1 MNTALPKKALFVR
14 ADRAYIFSQLSIM
27 FLPRIKLLVFSLLL
41 FACEAKSQTHQDSL
55 DLWRDMETYYRVN
68 KKLDYDSILNFMP
81 PKFFS
86 IAPKALMKSGLKKT
100 FESDLLLMSF
110 DTFNYTSVQP
120 LAKFDTVLA
129 TMVGY
134 DIALSITYT
143 GEQDSSYVE
152 MKKKSMS
159 EKYGEENVR
168 VSSTNS
174 KKLEIKT
181 PGKKMFALKEPKW
194 DSWKFLED
202 KRSYGDERQQKMLD
216 MVIPKAVLD
225 YFK

>member
-1 MNTALPKKALFVR
+1 V
-14 ADRAYIFSQLSIM
+14 LSC
-27 FLPRIKLLVFSLLL
+27 LL
-41 FACEAKSQTHQDSL
+41 FAFAAHSQTRQDSL
-55 DLWRDMETYYRVN
+55 DLWRDMKTYYKVN
-68 KKLDYDSILNFMP
+68 KKRDYDSILNFMP

-100 FESDLLLMSF
+100 FESDLILMSF
-110 DTFNYTSVQP
+110 DTFSYTSVQP
-120 LAKFDTVLA
+120 LVKFDTVLA

-134 DIALSITYT
+134 DIALSMTFT
-143 GEQDSSYVE
+143 GGQDSSYVE
-152 MKKKSMS
+152 MIKESMS
-159 EKYGEENVR
+159 EKYGEANVR

-181 PGKKMFALKEPKW
+181 PGIKMFALKEPKW

-202 KRSYGDERQQKMLD
+202 KRAYGDERQQKMLD
-216 MVIPKAVLD
+216 MVVPKAVLD

>member
-1 MNTALPKKALFVR
+1 
-14 ADRAYIFSQLSIM
+14 
-27 FLPRIKLLVFSLLL
+27 VFSCLL
-41 FACEAKSQTHQDSL
+41 FAFAAHSQTRQDSL
-55 DLWRDMETYYRVN
+55 DLWRDLKTYGRVN
-68 KKLDYDSILNFMP
+68 KKFDYDSVLNFMP

-86 IAPKALMKSGLKKT
+86 VAPKALMKNGLKRT
-100 FESDLLLMSF
+100 FESDLFLMNF
-110 DTFNYTSVQP
+110 DTFIYTSVQP
-120 LAKFDTVLA
+120 LIKFDTVLA

-134 DIALSITYT
+134 DMALSITFT
-143 GEQDSSYVE
+143 GEQDSSYAE
-152 MKKKSMS
+152 MMKESMS

-181 PGKKMFALKEPKW
+181 PGKKMFALKEPEW

-202 KRSYGDERQQKMLD
+202 KRGYGDERQQKMLD